1 MKIIVVCTGNSCRS
15 QMAEGLI
22 KNRFPEFEVF
32 SAGTHPES
40 NVNPYAVKVMQEKG
54 IDISSHYP
62 KLVDDLI
69 DTEFDYALTVCDSA
83 NELCPVFPNAKNRI
97 HKSFV
102 DPKRDHYDSEEHASN
117 DIADPTTTTKE
128 EHIRRDVKIFAPSLA
143 DMVGASDNN

>member
-22 KNRFPEFEVF
+22 KNRFPDFEVF

-54 IDISSHYP
+54 IDISSQYP

-97 HKSFV
+97 HNSFV
-102 DPKRDHYDSEEHASN
+102 DPSRFSYDSDEHALT
-117 DIADPTTTTKE
+117 IYKQTVKE
-128 EHIRRDVKIFAPSLA
+128 ILEWIDSL
-143 DMVGASDNN
+143 NL

>member
-1 MKIIVVCTGNSCRS
+1 MKILVVCTGNSCRS
-15 QMAEGLI
+15 QIAEGLI
-22 KNRFPEFEVF
+22 KNRFPDFEVF

-40 NVNPYAVKVMQEKG
+40 NVNPYAVRVMQENE

-83 NELCPVFPNAKNRI
+83 NELCPVFPNAKNRL

-102 DPKRDHYDSEEHASN
+102 DPKRDHYDSDEHAL
-117 DIADPTTTTKE
+117 
-128 EHIRRDVKIFAPSLA
+128 KIYSQT
-143 DMVGASDNN
+143 VQEISDWIEKINF

>member
-1 MKIIVVCTGNSCRS
+1 MKILVVCTGNSCRS
-15 QMAEGLI
+15 QIAEGLI
-22 KNRFPEFEVF
+22 KNRFPDFEVF

-40 NVNPYAVKVMQEKG
+40 NVNPYAVRVMQEKE

-62 KLVDDLI
+62 KLVDDFL

-102 DPKRDHYDSEEHASN
+102 DPKRDYYDSEEHAL
-117 DIADPTTTTKE
+117 
-128 EHIRRDVKIFAPSLA
+128 KIYTQT
-143 DMVGASDNN
+143 VQEISDWIETITF

>member
-97 HKSFV
+97 HNSFV
-102 DPKRDHYDSEEHASN
+102 DPSRSLYDSDEHALTIYKQTVKEISN
-117 DIADPTTTTKE
+117 WI
-128 EHIRRDVKIFAPSLA
+128 
-143 DMVGASDNN
+143 DNLNF